1 MNEKLMWFNPDIQ
14 FMFHANIVEYDMKA
28 MSVSISERYN
38 LLDKPIIER
47 LKRMPKEQRTREV
60 GLMQRDN
67 KEYSQRLIQC
77 ELETR
82 RKFLEINNLDE
93 SNVVSLHSDACI
105 FNSKKR
111 IINNI
116 EGVEF
121 KHANTWS
128 SYMRFK
134 GIEMFYDGEVLEY
147 KGVVKE
153 LLNQH
158 TLGIHK
164 YLCEV
169 FNKLESY
176 DGSVIDFISRF
187 QMRYLQDRLP
197 EQYYTSFGRVGEYKM
212 SNLELFAFIANV
224 VMKEVSGGGYSNG

>member
-1 MNEKLMWFNPDIQ
+1 MNEKLLWFNPNIQ

-38 LLDKPIIER
+38 LLDKSIIDR

-67 KEYSQRLIQC
+67 KGYSERLIQC

-82 RKFLEINNLDE
+82 RKFLEANNLTEND
-93 SNVVSLHSDACI
+93 VVCLHSDACI
-105 FNSKKR
+105 FNSRKR

-147 KGVVKE
+147 KGVAKE
-153 LLNQH
+153 VLNQH
-158 TLGIHK
+158 FMGIHK
-164 YLCEV
+164 FLCEI
-169 FNKLESY
+169 FNKVENY
-176 DGSVIDFISRF
+176 DNSIIDFITRF
-187 QMRYLQDRLP
+187 QMKYLQDRLP
-197 EQYYTSFGRVGEYKM
+197 EVYYVPFCRLGEYKM
-212 SNLELFAFIANV
+212 SNLELFAFIANI
-224 VMKEVSGGGYSNG
+224 VMKEMGQWGMDT

>member
-1 MNEKLMWFNPDIQ
+1 
-14 FMFHANIVEYDMKA
+14 MKA

-38 LLDKPIIER
+38 LLDKSIIER

-60 GLMQRDN
+60 GLIQRDD
-67 KEYSQRLIQC
+67 KDYSQRLIQC

-82 RKFLEINNLDE
+82 RKFLEVNGLDE
-93 SNVVSLHSDACI
+93 SNVLSLHSDACI
-105 FNSKKR
+105 FSSKKN

-121 KHANTWS
+121 KHASTWNG
-128 SYMRFK
+128 YIRFK

-147 KGVVKE
+147 KGVAKE

-164 YLCEV
+164 YLCSI
-169 FNKLESY
+169 FNKIDNY
-176 DGSVIDFISRF
+176 DDSIIDYITKF

-197 EQYYTSFGRVGEYKM
+197 EYYYIPFGRLGDYKM
-212 SNLELFAFIANV
+212 SNLELFAFIANI
-224 VMKEVSGGGYSNG
+224 VMKEIGGN

>member
-1 MNEKLMWFNPDIQ
+1 MNEKLLWFNPNIQ

-28 MSVSISERYN
+28 MSVSISEKYH
-38 LLDKPIIER
+38 LLDQSIIDK
-47 LKRMPKEQRTREV
+47 LKRMPKEQRTKAV
-60 GLMQRDN
+60 GLMQRDS
-67 KEYSQRLIQC
+67 KEYSERLIQC

-82 RKFLEINNLDE
+82 RKFLEMNNLTE
-93 SNVVSLHSDACI
+93 SDVICLHSDACI
-105 FNSKKR
+105 FNSRKK

-147 KGVVKE
+147 KGVAKE

-158 TLGIHK
+158 SMGIHR

-169 FNKLESY
+169 FNKLENY
-176 DGSVIDFISRF
+176 DPSIVDYISKF
-187 QMRYLQDRLP
+187 QKNYLQDKLP
-197 EQYYTSFGRVGEYKM
+197 DYYYLAFGRLGDYKM

-224 VMKEVSGGGYSNG
+224 VMREIGGK

>member
-1 MNEKLMWFNPDIQ
+1 MNEKLLWFNPNIQ

-28 MSVSISERYN
+28 MSVSISEKYH
-38 LLDKPIIER
+38 LLDQSIIDK
-47 LKRMPKEQRTREV
+47 LKRMPKDQRTKAV
-60 GLMQRDN
+60 GLMQRDS
-67 KEYSQRLIQC
+67 KEYSERLIQC

-82 RKFLEINNLDE
+82 RKFLEMNNLTE
-93 SNVVSLHSDACI
+93 SDVICLHSDACI
-105 FNSKKR
+105 FNSRKK

-147 KGVVKE
+147 KGVAKE

-158 TLGIHK
+158 SMGIHR

-169 FNKLESY
+169 FNKLENY
-176 DGSVIDFISRF
+176 DPSIVDYITKF
-187 QMRYLQDRLP
+187 QKNYLQDKLP
-197 EQYYTSFGRVGEYKM
+197 DYYYLAFGRLGDYKM

-224 VMKEVSGGGYSNG
+224 VMREIGGK

>member
-1 MNEKLMWFNPDIQ
+1 MNEKLLWFNPNIQ

-28 MSVSISERYN
+28 MSVSISEKYQ
-38 LLDKPIIER
+38 LIDQSIIDK
-47 LKRMPKEQRTREV
+47 LKRMPKDQRTKAV

-67 KEYSQRLIQC
+67 KEYSERLIQC

-82 RKFLEINNLDE
+82 RKFLEMNNLTE
-93 SNVVSLHSDACI
+93 SDVICLHSDACI
-105 FNSKKR
+105 FNSRKK

-147 KGVVKE
+147 KGVAKE

-158 TLGIHK
+158 SMGIHR

-169 FNKLESY
+169 FNKLENY
-176 DGSVIDFISRF
+176 DQSIIDYITKF
-187 QMRYLQDRLP
+187 QKNYLQDKLP
-197 EQYYTSFGRVGEYKM
+197 DYYYLAFGRLGDYKM

-224 VMKEVSGGGYSNG
+224 VMREMGGK

>member
-14 FMFHANIVEYDMKA
+14 FLFHANIVEYDMKA

-38 LLDKPIIER
+38 LLDKSIIEK
-47 LKRMPKEQRTREV
+47 LKRMPKDQRTREV
-60 GLMQRDN
+60 GLIQKDN
-67 KEYSQRLIQC
+67 KEFSQRLIQC

-82 RKFLEINNLDE
+82 RKFLETNGLDE

-105 FNSKKR
+105 FDSKKR
-111 IINNI
+111 IVNNI

-121 KHANTWS
+121 KHANTWT

-134 GIEMFYDGEVLEY
+134 GIEMFYDGETLEY
-147 KGVVKE
+147 KGVAKE

-164 YLCEV
+164 YLCDI
-169 FNKLESY
+169 FNKIENY
-176 DGSVIDFISRF
+176 DDTIIDYITRF
-187 QMRYLQDRLP
+187 QMKYLQDRLP
-197 EQYYTSFGRVGEYKM
+197 DYYYISFGRVGDYKM
-212 SNLELFAFIANV
+212 SNLELFSFIANV
-224 VMKEVSGGGYSNG
+224 VMKEIGGK

>member
-1 MNEKLMWFNPDIQ
+1 MNEKLLWFNPNIQ

-38 LLDKPIIER
+38 LLDQTIIDK

-60 GLMQRDN
+60 GLLQRDD
-67 KEYSQRLIQC
+67 KMYSERLIQC

-82 RKFLEINNLDE
+82 RKFLEANGLTEEDVIC
-93 SNVVSLHSDACI
+93 LHSDACI
-105 FNSKKR
+105 FYSRKN

-121 KHANTWS
+121 KHANTWT

-134 GIEMFYDGEVLEY
+134 GIEMFYDGQVLEY
-147 KGVVKE
+147 KGVAKE

-158 TLGIHK
+158 SMGIHR

-169 FNKLESY
+169 FNKLENY
-176 DGSVIDFISRF
+176 DSSIVDFITRF

-197 EQYYTSFGRVGEYKM
+197 DYFYIPFGRLGDFKM
-212 SNLELFAFIANV
+212 SNLELFAFIANI
-224 VMKEVSGGGYSNG
+224 VMKEVGGK

>member
-1 MNEKLMWFNPDIQ
+1 MWFNPDIQ

-38 LLDKPIIER
+38 LLDKSIIER

-60 GLMQRDN
+60 GLIQRDD

-82 RKFLEINNLDE
+82 RKFLEANGLDE
-93 SNVVSLHSDACI
+93 TNVISLHSDACI
-105 FNSKKR
+105 FDSKKR

-121 KHANTWS
+121 KHANTWT

-134 GIEMFYDGEVLEY
+134 GIEMFYDGEALEY
-147 KGVVKE
+147 KGVAKE

-158 TLGIHK
+158 TLGIHR
-164 YLCEV
+164 YLCDV
-169 FNKLESY
+169 FSKIENY
-176 DGSVIDFISRF
+176 DETVIEYITRF
-187 QMRYLQDRLP
+187 QMKYLQDKLP
-197 EQYYTSFGRVGEYKM
+197 DYYYNSFGRVGDYKM

-224 VMKEVSGGGYSNG
+224 IMKEIGGK

>member
-1 MNEKLMWFNPDIQ
+1 MNEKLLWFNPNIQ

-38 LLDKPIIER
+38 LLDKSIIER
-47 LKRMPKEQRTREV
+47 LKRLPKEQRTREV
-60 GLMQRDN
+60 GLLQRDDKN
-67 KEYSQRLIQC
+67 YSERLIQC

-82 RKFLEINNLDE
+82 RKFLEANNLDE
-93 SNVVSLHSDACI
+93 SNVVCLHSDACI
-105 FNSKKR
+105 FNSMKK
-111 IINNI
+111 ITNVI

-128 SYMRFK
+128 AYMRFK

-147 KGVVKE
+147 KGVAKD

-158 TLGIHK
+158 TLGIHR

-169 FNKLESY
+169 FNKLENY
-176 DGSVIDFISRF
+176 DDSVVDFVTRF
-187 QMRYLQDRLP
+187 QAKYLQDRLP
-197 EQYYTSFGRVGEYKM
+197 NYYYIPFGRMGDYKM
-212 SNLELFAFIANV
+212 SNLELFAFVANV
-224 VMKEVSGGGYSNG
+224 VMKEIGGNR

>member
-1 MNEKLMWFNPDIQ
+1 MNEKLLWFNPNIQ
-14 FMFHANIVEYDMKA
+14 YMFHANIVEYDMKA

-38 LLDKPIIER
+38 LLDQSIIDK
-47 LKRMPKEQRTREV
+47 LKRMPKDQRTRAV

-67 KEYSQRLIQC
+67 KEYSEKLIKC

-82 RKFLEINNLDE
+82 KKFLEANNLTE
-93 SNVVSLHSDACI
+93 SEVICLHSDACI
-105 FNSKKR
+105 FNSRKK

-134 GIEMFYDGEVLEY
+134 GIEMFYDGAVLEY
-147 KGVVKE
+147 KGVAKE

-158 TLGIHK
+158 TMGIHR

-169 FNKLESY
+169 FNKLENY
-176 DGSVIDFISRF
+176 DQSIIDFITKF
-187 QMRYLQDRLP
+187 QMKYLQDKLP
-197 EQYYTSFGRVGEYKM
+197 DYYYTPFGRLGDFKM

-224 VMKEVSGGGYSNG
+224 VMREVGGGNNS